1 MVNLQ
6 KERRMAKKETVGF
19 KVDPDLAEKVRVLQ
33 SAAGGTAQDF
43 VEILLAAYADRQMA
57 ESTDSPI
64 YKEQVK
70 VRQAFAQAERVVGAF
85 LELAAADKMAAE
97 EHARDAVIAAEE
109 KVTTVTVENKDLKI
123 DLEAV
128 RNERDKLQVL
138 TDSLQDKEANVKA
151 LKDAWV
157 EKETSLN
164 TRLAELDVEAKQ
176 GRELKG
182 MVSDLEK
189 QITEKD
195 TTVALVTQQS
205 KNEQAAIADL
215 KTRLE
220 KTQNRFA
227 GLEKDLAKDRDALT
241 TEKLDGATR
250 INAIEKE
257 AAEEKGRLTGIVDSL
272 EKELVKVR
280 DALAT
285 EKLNCATRISVIEK
299 EAAEEKGRL
308 TGTIDSLEKDL
319 TEKNKLQE
327 KFFALESEMANVEE
341 ENKGL
346 REEVENLKTE
356 LMKVKKK

>member
-1 MVNLQ
+1 
-6 KERRMAKKETVGF
+6 
-19 KVDPDLAEKVRVLQ
+19 
-33 SAAGGTAQDF
+33 
-43 VEILLAAYADRQMA
+43 
-57 ESTDSPI
+57 
-64 YKEQVK
+64 
-70 VRQAFAQAERVVGAF
+70 
-85 LELAAADKMAAE
+85 MAAE